1 MYKKSKN
8 SLIIGKP
15 SKNPLENSVHKNSA
29 SKGGFFLHIKKRFA
43 TSAIIP
49 GSK

>member
-8 SLIIGKP
+8 SLMIGKLP
-15 SKNPLENSVHKNSA
+15 KNPPENPVHKNAA
-29 SKGGFFLHIKKRFA
+29 SKGGFFLHIRKRFA